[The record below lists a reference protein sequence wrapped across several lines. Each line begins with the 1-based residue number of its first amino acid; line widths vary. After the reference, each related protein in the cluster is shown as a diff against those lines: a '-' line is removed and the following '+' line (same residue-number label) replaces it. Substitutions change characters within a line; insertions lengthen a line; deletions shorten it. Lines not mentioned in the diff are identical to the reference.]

1 MKILVS
7 AAKTGGHIFPAIA
20 VGHEISK
27 LGHDVIFMGSGEP
40 IEVNALKT
48 TKFKYFVSS
57 MQGFRGKNIFA
68 KIKSLILIPISV
80 FTTIRII
87 RNEKDKR
94 SIFILPSVIT
104 IKTFEGF
111 IDRRDIMYK
120 VI

>member
-40 IEVNALKT
+40 IEVNALKA
-48 TKFKYFVSS
+48 TKFKYFISS

-68 KIKSLILIPISV
+68 KIKSLTLIPISV

-87 RNEKDKR
+87 RNEKIDDM
-94 SIFILPSVIT
+94 V
-104 IKTFEGF
+104 GF
-111 IDRRDIMYK
+111 
-120 VI
+120 